1 MPSGTCLRAHVV
13 SQCTALP
20 RTSIAPGDF
29 WTGPALSG
37 AIRTLQT
44 FSGVISPYH
53 SAEAADFG
61 RKRSERGC
69 RPKTKMNRRNTGPT
83 GHRPRT
89 RMKHQNLVSTN
100 QRRRNTV
107 TTSNVSNGVN
117 HHRLNDT
124 IHRYTV
130 PPKHVKW
137 VINEWNIGLEA
148 ISGTAPGQVGNCPL
162 TISETDPSQ
171 TEPVPHQTGDR
182 PPFDEGPGFRRDGPC
197 ANVSLR
203 LIPHGK
209 SSPPCCCGRSDIGRV
224 RHHRYPRAC

>member
-1 MPSGTCLRAHVV
+1 MLCPSVPVCPAH
-13 SQCTALP
+13 P
-20 RTSIAPGDF
+20 YAPGDF
-29 WTGPALSG
+29 WTGPARSGDFWTGPVLPG

-53 SAEAADFG
+53 SAEAADF
-61 RKRSERGC
+61 
-69 RPKTKMNRRNTGPT
+69 RPKTQRASECRPKMNRRNTGPT

-100 QRRRNTV
+100 QRRWNTV

-117 HHRLNDT
+117 HRRSRMNT

-137 VINEWNIGLEA
+137 VINEWNIGFGA

-162 TISETDPSQ
+162 TISGTDPSQ
-171 TEPVPHQTGDR
+171 TGPVPHQTGDR
-182 PPFDEGPGFRRDGPC
+182 PP
-197 ANVSLR
+197 
-203 LIPHGK
+203 I
-209 SSPPCCCGRSDIGRV
+209 
-224 RHHRYPRAC
+224 